1 MSLGVSIASRPK
13 AVFGAL
19 TSEYLITICHQ
30 IIFLATGIF
39 TTICNQHIFYQGG
52 AEPSTMLLS
61 FPTYAG
67 MFLVVLLPI
76 SRKPAYISQRKV
88 FFSAMFDVGS
98 NVLCMLG
105 LQIVGSG
112 VFQIHFDEAAER
124 FILGIT
130 ITLIGC
136 VGYAGSYVIN
146 EFILSKG
153 SASIVPQQLC
163 LMVGTYGCLAHLLY
177 FGCYTIPHWDSLV
190 SYKVREKGGHME
202 TILFLYFLL
211 VVSAFLHNMSF
222 FHLICHTG
230 AVSTGILTA
239 LRAIGVFI
247 VSGVWF
253 CEHNPAQCLTTNKSI
268 AACVVGFGAILY
280 SIGKL
285 SSNPSDGAMDAGLNE
300 KGSAALETLD
310 LRRREAEIRGRLSS
324 PECSWEC
331 NARPRGC
338 EPGSDR
344 AHMRQQACL
353 SWSTCGSA
361 NSWDNRSLLK
371 LGTCFLSRAAT
382 GGHDMCYL
390 RVLEPPDMERGS
402 AKEPDPRHRLGG
414 EGVAAEEEKKS
425 HAMAKSGV
433 FQPPAML
440 VSLLTH
446 LRVLLSH
453 LHTVAASA
461 APCENPQM
469 PSNGPWV
476 LMACKTSSTEAS
488 SPQPQVS
495 DNVARAL
502 QGMRGRETFEDRGAV
517 LHPLLPPA
525 PPVGLD
531 LPCESWARRAARL
544 CVQSGG
550 DGATRGCRRKTDI
563 QQTCTRESSSLS
575 PRSPS
580 LELLCPC
587 PSVSPSSLTRIGA
600 SR

>member
-112 VFQIHFDEAAER
+112 VFQVLYASVVCFNAILSRFFLGKRQGWTQWLGLFSIACGLAVTSQDSMMIHFDEAAER

-300 KGSAALETLD
+300 KGSAALETLVSVFVPSST
-310 LRRREAEIRGRLSS
+310 LS
-324 PECSWEC
+324 
-331 NARPRGC
+331 N
-338 EPGSDR
+338 D
-344 AHMRQQACL
+344 
-353 SWSTCGSA
+353 
-361 NSWDNRSLLK
+361 
-371 LGTCFLSRAAT
+371 
-382 GGHDMCYL
+382 
-390 RVLEPPDMERGS
+390 
-402 AKEPDPRHRLGG
+402 
-414 EGVAAEEEKKS
+414 
-425 HAMAKSGV
+425 
-433 FQPPAML
+433 AML
-440 VSLLTH
+440 KKYDDSFCIEQLKDKG
-446 LRVLLSH
+446 
-453 LHTVAASA
+453 
-461 APCENPQM
+461 
-469 PSNGPWV
+469 NGDY
-476 LMACKTSSTEAS
+476 A
-488 SPQPQVS
+488 
-495 DNVARAL
+495 
-502 QGMRGRETFEDRGAV
+502 
-517 LHPLLPPA
+517 
-525 PPVGLD
+525 
-531 LPCESWARRAARL
+531 
-544 CVQSGG
+544 
-550 DGATRGCRRKTDI
+550 
-563 QQTCTRESSSLS
+563 
-575 PRSPS
+575 
-580 LELLCPC
+580 
-587 PSVSPSSLTRIGA
+587 
-600 SR
+600 